1 MIQGLE
7 IKDENWKEDI
17 RKCHEQLKEDIQYL
31 YPNNS
36 TETLLTIIWDKSKNA
51 FDSEREVQ
59 VLIDSKDDLYISVGS
74 AGFVSFQNQEDELTN
89 GAPMKLPLKCWIHTH
104 PFGTAFWSGTDWNS
118 LKTWRPVLSS
128 AIVLGDNEYLAF
140 DPATE
145 IAKKV
150 YYGVMPFPETIK
162 EYKTEEEE
170 LLKQQEEE

>member
-1 MIQGLE
+1 MELE
-7 IKDENWKEDI
+7 IKDKKWKEDI
-17 RKCHEQLKEDIQYL
+17 RTCHEQLKEDIQFL

-51 FDSEREVQ
+51 FDSDREVQ

-74 AGFVSFQNQEDELTN
+74 IGFVSFQNQEDELIN

-104 PFGTAFWSGTDWNS
+104 PFGTAFWSGTDWKS

-128 AIVLGDNEYLAF
+128 AIVLGDNEYLAY
-140 DPATE
+140 DLKTE

-150 YYGVMPFPETIK
+150 YYGMMPFPETIT
-162 EYKTEEEE
+162 EFKTEEEE